1 MERKVVFV
9 TGASTG
15 IGKAISQYL
24 ISKDHIVYGSS
35 RNVSHGDVLDG
46 ITMVKLD
53 MANVQSI
60 ESSVEYILGKEGRID
75 VLVNNAGT
83 GLSGAVEDTSP
94 EEASAYLKSHIV
106 GLIACCQAVIPTM
119 RKAGSGK
126 IINISSIAGEFGL
139 PFRGIYSAGKSAL
152 NRITESLRMELAPS
166 NISVSMIRPG
176 DFSTN
181 INQSRII
188 PKKSLSEDSYYYT
201 AFKKQYER
209 ISSEVSVGENP
220 EQIGRLVSKIIKS
233 KNPKLRYTAGGFVHK
248 LSILLNTIL
257 PSGVFQKMLSKRYP
271 VK

>member
-35 RNVSHGDVLDG
+35 RKVSHGDVLDG
-46 ITMVKLD
+46 ISMVKLD
-53 MANVQSI
+53 MADVQSI
-60 ESSVEYILGKEGRID
+60 HSSIEYILSKEGRID
-75 VLVNNAGT
+75 ILVNNAGT
-83 GLSGAVEDTSP
+83 GLSGAIEDTSP
-94 EEASAYLKSHIV
+94 AEVSAYLNSHLV
-106 GLIACCQAVIPTM
+106 GLISCCQAAIPHM
-119 RKAGSGK
+119 REAGQGK

-181 INQSRII
+181 INQSRIV
-188 PKKSLSEDSYYYT
+188 PQKSLSKESYYYA

-209 ISSEVSVGENP
+209 ISSEVSVGEDP
-220 EQIGRLVSKIIKS
+220 AKIGQLVYKIIES
-233 KNPKLRYTAGGFVHK
+233 KHPKLRYTAGGFVHK
-248 LSILLNTIL
+248 LSIFLNTVL
-257 PSGVFQKMLSKRYP
+257 PSSVFQKLLSKRYP